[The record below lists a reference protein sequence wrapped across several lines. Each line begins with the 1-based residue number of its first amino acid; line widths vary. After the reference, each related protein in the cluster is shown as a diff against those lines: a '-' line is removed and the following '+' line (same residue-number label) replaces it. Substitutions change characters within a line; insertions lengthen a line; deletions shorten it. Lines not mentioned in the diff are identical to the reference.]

1 VAKSNKLNEQE
12 IPAEMWEYM
21 ENEWKRIQWER
32 KAIADF
38 EAKNKPK
45 AKSGFRS
52 ALANFVERAK
62 AGDPDIA
69 NATIEIFLREPIEG
83 SSTKEYERGGYLPF
97 PLDQIEFVDAD
108 GITFYPKGKNGNPM
122 VFVTWN
128 AISSVVLR

>member
-1 VAKSNKLNEQE
+1 MAKSKSKTKANVNKNIEAESILADLEDVLRGQSKKSESESEAGSNFKSSLN
-12 IPAEMWEYM
+12 
-21 ENEWKRIQWER
+21 R
-32 KAIADF
+32 
-38 EAKNKPK
+38 
-45 AKSGFRS
+45 
-52 ALANFVERAK
+52 FVDMAK
-62 AGDPDIA
+62 AGNPDIA

-83 SSTKEYERGGYLPF
+83 SSAKEYERGGYLPF